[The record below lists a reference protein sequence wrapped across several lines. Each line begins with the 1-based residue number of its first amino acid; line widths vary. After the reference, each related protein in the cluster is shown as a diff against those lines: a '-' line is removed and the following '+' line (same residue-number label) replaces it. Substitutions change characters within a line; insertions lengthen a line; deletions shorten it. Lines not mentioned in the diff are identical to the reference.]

1 MKKILTAAFC
11 AAMASPAL
19 AQGWP
24 TGYEGVMLQ
33 GFYWDSYSDSQWK
46 NLEKQ
51 APELGSYFSLLWV
64 PQSGKC
70 LEKHNVMGYTPY
82 YYFDQNS
89 SFGSEAE
96 LRSMIRA
103 MRQNG
108 VGVLADVVINHHNTS
123 GWFSFPK
130 EEYRGTTYQLQSSDI
145 TSDDDQGKT
154 AAEAQRQ
161 GISLGSHKDEGEDWD
176 GMRDLD
182 HLSPN
187 VQRVVKAYE
196 QYLVEDLGYSGFRYD
211 MVKGLAGR
219 TWPTTTARP
228 TWPIP

>member
-24 TGYEGVMLQ
+24 TGYEGVILQ
-33 GFYWDSYSDSQWK
+33 SFYWDSYSDSQWK

-70 LEKHNVMGYTPY
+70 LEEHNVMGYTPY

-103 MRQNG
+103 MHQNG

-145 TSDDDQGKT
+145 TSDDDQG
-154 AAEAQRQ
+154 
-161 GISLGSHKDEGEDWD
+161 
-176 GMRDLD
+176 
-182 HLSPN
+182 
-187 VQRVVKAYE
+187 
-196 QYLVEDLGYSGFRYD
+196 
-211 MVKGLAGR
+211 
-219 TWPTTTARP
+219 
-228 TWPIP
+228 

>member
-70 LEKHNVMGYTPY
+70 LEEHNVMGYTPY

-108 VGVLADVVINHHNTS
+108 VGVLADV
-123 GWFSFPK
+123 
-130 EEYRGTTYQLQSSDI
+130 
-145 TSDDDQGKT
+145 
-154 AAEAQRQ
+154 
-161 GISLGSHKDEGEDWD
+161 
-176 GMRDLD
+176 
-182 HLSPN
+182 
-187 VQRVVKAYE
+187 
-196 QYLVEDLGYSGFRYD
+196 
-211 MVKGLAGR
+211 
-219 TWPTTTARP
+219 
-228 TWPIP
+228 

>member
-1 MKKILTAAFC
+1 MKKNKMKKILTAAFC

-24 TGYEGVMLQ
+24 TGYEGVILQ

-70 LEKHNVMGYTPY
+70 LEEHNVMGYTPY

-103 MRQNG
+103 MHQNG
-108 VGVLADVVINHHNTS
+108 VGVLADVVINTTTQVAGSPSPRRSIAARPTNSSHPTS
-123 GWFSFPK
+123 
-130 EEYRGTTYQLQSSDI
+130 R
-145 TSDDDQGKT
+145 
-154 AAEAQRQ
+154 
-161 GISLGSHKDEGEDWD
+161 
-176 GMRDLD
+176 
-182 HLSPN
+182 
-187 VQRVVKAYE
+187 
-196 QYLVEDLGYSGFRYD
+196 
-211 MVKGLAGR
+211 
-219 TWPTTTARP
+219 PTTTKARRQPKHNGRASRSAATRTRAKTGMACATSTTKVP
-228 TWPIP
+228 TCNG

>member
-108 VGVLADVVINHHNTS
+108 VGVLADVVINTTTQVAGSPSPRRSIGARPTNSSHPTS
-123 GWFSFPK
+123 
-130 EEYRGTTYQLQSSDI
+130 R
-145 TSDDDQGKT
+145 
-154 AAEAQRQ
+154 
-161 GISLGSHKDEGEDWD
+161 
-176 GMRDLD
+176 
-182 HLSPN
+182 
-187 VQRVVKAYE
+187 
-196 QYLVEDLGYSGFRYD
+196 
-211 MVKGLAGR
+211 
-219 TWPTTTARP
+219 PTTTKEKRQPKHKGRASRSAATRTRAKTGMACATSTTKVP
-228 TWPIP
+228 TCNG

>member
-11 AAMASPAL
+11 GAMASPAL

-24 TGYEGVMLQ
+24 TGYEGVMVQ

-70 LEKHNVMGYTPY
+70 LEEHNVMGYTPY

-108 VGVLADVVINHHNTS
+108 VGVLADVVINH
-123 GWFSFPK
+123 
-130 EEYRGTTYQLQSSDI
+130 RGTLTNWVDFPVETYNGQTYKMESTDI
-145 TSDDDQGKT
+145 CADDDGGKCKAWADKNGYKLSSNNDT
-154 AAEAQRQ
+154 
-161 GISLGSHKDEGEDWD
+161 GESWD
-176 GMRDLD
+176 GRA
-182 HLSPN
+182 S
-187 VQRVVKAYE
+187 RSA
-196 QYLVEDLGYSGFRYD
+196 
-211 MVKGLAGR
+211 ATR
-219 TWPTTTARP
+219 TRAKTGMACATSTTKVPTCNGWSRP
-228 TWPIP
+228 TSSTSWRISAIAVFATTW